1 MFLSFTELEVLKECR
16 KLRQQIALLVK
27 KFPSEEK
34 YRLTDQLIRAS
45 RSPCA
50 NIAEGHGRF
59 HYQENIQ
66 FCRIARGSVYEI
78 HNHLTD
84 ALDNHFIIQEE
95 SILYVKQT
103 SVCIRLL
110 NGYIAYLEK
119 QKGSKN

>member
-1 MFLSFTELEVLKECR
+1 MFLSFTELDVWKECR
-16 KLRQQIALLVK
+16 KLRQLILLLVK

-34 YRLTDQLIRAS
+34 YRLTDQIIRAS
-45 RSPCA
+45 RSSCA

-66 FCRIARGSVYEI
+66 FCRVARGSVYEG

-84 ALDNHFIIQEE
+84 ALDNNFISEDELTTYLEQI
-95 SILYVKQT
+95 

-110 NGYIAYLEK
+110 NGYISYLEK
-119 QKGSKN
+119 QKSKQ